1 MFCFY
6 IVYQS
11 KGVNI
16 IALILD
22 HEENKKYL
30 YVQSMKKENEV
41 RN

>member
-16 IALILD
+16 IDLILD
-22 HEENKKYL
+22 HEENKKHL
-30 YVQSMKKENEV
+30 YVQSVKKENEV